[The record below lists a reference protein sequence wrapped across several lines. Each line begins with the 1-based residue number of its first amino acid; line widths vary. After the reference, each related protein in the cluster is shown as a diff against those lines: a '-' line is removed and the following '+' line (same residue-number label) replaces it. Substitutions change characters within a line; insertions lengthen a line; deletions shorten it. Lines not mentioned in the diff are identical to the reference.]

1 MTLFLPDGHL
11 SQAALNALTGGTL
24 NEPQRLDAAGHLA
37 ACSECAARYTLLL
50 TEDVLLDPPEPIAP
64 RVEKTL
70 RRRGLRLLA
79 NRYAAAAAAVVLA
92 MALWNFGIFSGLVT
106 HDTARNDWFSQAG
119 SVLTEVQE
127 HIGSFFTGLSDGLN
141 GLIAP
146 ASAGARGAD
155 AAQSASSSQ
164 LPNPIDKE

>member
-11 SQAALNALTGGTL
+11 SQEALNELTCGTL
-24 NEPQRLDAAGHLA
+24 DEAQRLDAAAHLA
-37 ACSECAARYTLLL
+37 ECDACAARYTLLL
-50 TEDVLLDPPEPIAP
+50 SEDVLLDPPEPIAP
-64 RVEKTL
+64 RVEKAL

-106 HDTARNDWFSQAG
+106 HDSARNSWLTQAG

-141 GLIAP
+141 GLITP
-146 ASAGARGAD
+146 ASAGARDAD
-155 AAQSASSSQ
+155 ARPTAPLS
-164 LPNPIDKE
+164 NPIDKE